1 LRFRRSVNGPLRV
14 GLPDQTIYFG
24 LKGAR
29 KQSALKLRSHFS
41 EVVANYRELNGD
53 PKFAWVANE

>member
-1 LRFRRSVNGPLRV
+1 MNGPLRV